1 MLQTLFVSLHYKVVT
16 KQRYKMA
23 TKKGTKQRKKTIQT
37 EYRQTLNERNRALY
51 SDFTKMVETDGQP
64 ISVAVQALMKKYN
77 IHSSNTIYNIR
88 KIFEKGGQKA

>member
-1 MLQTLFVSLHYKVVT
+1 
-16 KQRYKMA
+16 
-23 TKKGTKQRKKTIQT
+23 
-37 EYRQTLNERNRALY
+37 
-51 SDFTKMVETDGQP
+51 MVETDGQP